1 MKKRIKFMIGPIYN
15 YVRKASH
22 RRSYQYRGYY
32 EKLNVMD
39 DTIFYESR
47 DGKSLSD
54 SPYAIF
60 KYLVN
65 HPEYKHFKHIWSIN
79 SSGEIDNVVA
89 PYKGLNNVT
98 FVKRHSKEYL
108 KCLATSKY
116 LINNSTFQSFFIPK
130 DEQVYINTWHG
141 TPLKSMGYDIPGNP
155 AQSQNVIRNFLSA
168 DYLLSPNQHT
178 TNIFL
183 ESYKLKGLYH
193 GEIIQEGYPR
203 IDSTY
208 HTDPDVFKS
217 LLAELAL
224 RIDPN
229 KQTILYAPTWKGN
242 SVSKAKND
250 MDQIIRDMSYLKQQV
265 GEEYNVFIKVH
276 PFLYNEARKFSEIK
290 DLLIPDAVDTNELLS
305 VVDILIT
312 DYSSIFFDFLVTNKP
327 ILFYIWDYQT
337 YKEERGVYLSEDKW
351 PGPTLFTIQE
361 VSTAVRDISKISG
374 DYTPV
379 YQAAKEKFTAHDDGN
394 VTPRIVQ
401 YIFNESKTPLNVIQP
416 LEADKKKI
424 LIYPGGLRNNG
435 ITSSFI
441 NLTDNIDFN
450 KYDVSIY
457 MNRPTSDE
465 ILKNLEKVN
474 KQARFLFRDDFA
486 VNSLYEDYRDKFI
499 HYSGAHTAFTKKLYP
514 ENAYRREFRRVFGRT
529 KFDYAI
535 DFSGYSLNWSKYI
548 LAANANKKLCYMHN
562 DLLSDSERAINGRK
576 PHRRNLR
583 GLFSVY
589 HRFDKLVS
597 VSSGTM
603 ELNRNNLSEFAE
615 EFKFDYA
622 MNSINPK
629 KILQLGSE
637 DYTVQYNEINKVGI
651 QEPLPNN
658 LNFVTMGRLSPEKGQ
673 DNLIKA
679 FAQFH
684 QGFANSKLYIIGEG
698 PLRMHLEKLIADL
711 QLQQSVFLVGQ
722 LENPFPLMTKC
733 DCFVLSSHYEGQPM
747 VLLEAMT
754 HGMKIIATDIVA
766 NRTVLENG
774 RYGLLVENSING
786 LTDGLNQMARNELNN
801 KLDEFI
807 PEEYNKKAME
817 TFYRV
822 LGR

>member
-1 MKKRIKFMIGPIYN
+1 MIGPIYN
-15 YVRKASH
+15 YVRKANH
-22 RRSYQYRGYY
+22 RRSYHYRGYY
-32 EKLNVMD
+32 EKLNVID
-39 DTIFYESR
+39 NTIFYESR
-47 DGKSLSD
+47 DGKSVSD

-60 KYLVN
+60 KYLVH
-65 HPEYKHFKHIWSIN
+65 HPEYKNFQHIWSVSN
-79 SSGEIDNVVA
+79 PRELDRVVA
-89 PYKGLNNVT
+89 PYKGLNHVT

-141 TPLKSMGYDIPGNP
+141 TPLKRMGFDIPGNP
-155 AQSQNVIRNFLSA
+155 AQSQNVVRNFISS

-178 TNIFL
+178 TDIFL
-183 ESYKLKGLYH
+183 ESYKLKGVYH

-208 HTDPDVFKS
+208 HTDADVFKS
-217 LLAELAL
+217 FLAGLAL
-224 RIDPN
+224 RFDPH
-229 KQTILYAPTWKGN
+229 KQTILYAPTWKGT
-242 SVSKAKND
+242 SISKAKND
-250 MDQIIRDMSYLKQQV
+250 MEQIISDIAYLKKEV
-265 GEEYNVFIKVH
+265 GEKYNIIIKVH
-276 PFLYNEARKFSEIK
+276 PFLYNEARKCNEIK
-290 DLLIPDAVDTNELLS
+290 DVLIPDTVDTNELLS

-312 DYSSIFFDFLVTNKP
+312 DYSSIFFDYLVTNKP
-327 ILFYIWDYQT
+327 ILFYIWDYET
-337 YKEERGVYLSEDKW
+337 YKEERGIYLSDDEL

-361 VSTAVRDISKISG
+361 VSAAVRDITKISN
-374 DYTPV
+374 DFTPV
-379 YQAAKEKFTAHDDGN
+379 YQAAKNKFTSHDDGN
-394 VTPRIVQ
+394 VTARIVQ
-401 YIFNESKTPLNVIQP
+401 YIFNNSKAPLNVIQP
-416 LEADKKKI
+416 LETGKKKI
-424 LIYPGGLRNNG
+424 LIYPGGMWNNG

-450 KYDVSIY
+450 KYDVSVY
-457 MNRPTSDE
+457 MNTPTSNE
-465 ILKNLEKVN
+465 TLKNIEKVN
-474 KQARFLFRDDFA
+474 KQARFLFRDDCA

-499 HYSGAHTAFTKKLYP
+499 HHSGAHTPFTKKLYP
-514 ENAYRREFRRVFGRT
+514 ENAYKRESRRVFGRT

-535 DFSGYSLNWSKYI
+535 DFSGYSLSWAKYI
-548 LAANANKKLCYMHN
+548 LASNADKKLCFMHN
-562 DLLSDSERAINGRK
+562 DLLSDSERTINGRK
-576 PHRRNLR
+576 PHRTNLR

-589 HRFDKLVS
+589 DRFDKLVS
-597 VSSGTM
+597 VSTGTM
-603 ELNRNNLSEFAE
+603 ELNRSNLSEFAE

-637 DYTVQYNEINKVGI
+637 DYTEHFKGNEKAGV
-651 QEPLPNN
+651 QEPSPNN

-698 PLRMHLEKLIADL
+698 PLRKHLEKVIADL
-711 QLQQSVFLVGQ
+711 LLQESVFLLGQ
-722 LENPFPLMTKC
+722 LENPFPLMKKC

-774 RYGLLVENSING
+774 RYGLLVENSIEG
-786 LTDGLNQMARNELNN
+786 LKQGLNQLARNELNN

-807 PEEYNKKAME
+807 PEEYNKKAMA
-817 TFYRV
+817 TFYNV
-822 LGR
+822 LESEENFS